1 MGKGG
6 HCFGLRIQINI
17 PVLKFCFNSVFEIKL
32 QSHFDLCPPKSK
44 YMISALLNILNIN
57 NLLIS
62 KNNLVVFRLKRI
74 YDWQSDLK

>member
-1 MGKGG
+1 M
-6 HCFGLRIQINI
+6 
-17 PVLKFCFNSVFEIKL
+17 FNSFSLKYSNDGLVLLFKEKRILQQYPEYRKDQSKL
-32 QSHFDLCPPKSK
+32 IKSK

>member
-1 MGKGG
+1 MHVTENSTKLIIL
-6 HCFGLRIQINI
+6 FITSSES
-17 PVLKFCFNSVFEIKL
+17 FNSVFEIKL